1 MPGVDQNVEVLE
13 VAVDDAAVVDVLDA
27 ECDLLEK
34 LASFIFGE
42 MFNTL

>member
-1 MPGVDQNVEVLE
+1 VPGVDQNIEVLE

-34 LASFIFGE
+34 LASFSFGE
-42 MFNTL
+42 TVSTL